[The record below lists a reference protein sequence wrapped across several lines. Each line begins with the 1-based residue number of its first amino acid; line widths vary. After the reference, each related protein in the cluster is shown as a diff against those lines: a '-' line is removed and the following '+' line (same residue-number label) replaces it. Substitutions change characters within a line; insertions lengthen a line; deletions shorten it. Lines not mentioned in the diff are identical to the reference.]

1 MYLWTQRINNERFGA
16 WKMGYSS
23 DRMIFDLSY
32 AQIDEVRFDGDDMIM
47 LVSGASAEMRIM
59 KRNASFQ
66 GLK

>member
-47 LVSGASAEMRIM
+47 LVSGASAE
-59 KRNASFQ
+59 NEDN
-66 GLK
+66 